1 MITLGILLLIL
12 GFVLKISILSSI
24 GMVLLIVGAVLMV
37 AGALGHAIGGRS
49 HYY

>member
-1 MITLGILLLIL
+1 MVTLGILLLIL

-37 AGALGHAIGGRS
+37 AGALGHAVGGRS

>member
-1 MITLGILLLIL
+1 MVTLGILLIIL
-12 GFVLKISILSSI
+12 GFVLKISILSSL